1 MVTVGMGDVN
11 GDEVLAA
18 FRDPVYQLLRMLHGQ
33 KGIDE
38 NSITFAVNE
47 RDGIGNP
54 GETFLAGGQALGRAI
69 ALLGQQLPVQLRH
82 KHSFSMLHFFA
93 ADDLLS
99 EGIQMK
105 ALIFSET
112 GEPKSVL
119 KLTEI
124 HTPP

>member
-38 NSITFAVNE
+38 DSVTFAVNE

-54 GETFLAGGQALGRAI
+54 GEIFLAGRQALGRAI
-69 ALLGQQLPVQLRH
+69 ALLSQQLPAQLRH
-82 KHSFSMLHFFA
+82 KHSPLQCCSFSLP
-93 ADDLLS
+93 DS
-99 EGIQMK
+99 E
-105 ALIFSET
+105 SET
-112 GEPKSVL
+112 KAQTNELHRASN
-119 KLTEI
+119 I
-124 HTPP
+124 I